1 MADKK
6 ADTQSESTA
15 TPKRRLRAAAPVSV
29 REQSERAQ
37 AKADQPSRR
46 NRAGR
51 IIGTPFRLI
60 GRMVRPLGNFKPIRA
75 LGYVI
80 APPYIRNSWR
90 ELRQVTWPNRTQTR
104 QLTFA
109 VIMFS
114 LVFGAVVAVTDY
126 GLDKLFKAVILKQ

>member
-6 ADTQSESTA
+6 ADTQSESKA
-15 TPKRRLRAAAPVSV
+15 TSKRRLRAATPVSV

-46 NRAGR
+46 SRAGS
-51 IIGTPFRLI
+51 IVSAPFRFI
-60 GRMVRPLGNFKPIRA
+60 GRILRPLGAFKPIRA
-75 LGYVI
+75 LGYVV

-109 VIMFS
+109 VIVFS
-114 LVFGAVVAVTDY
+114 LVFGIVVAVTDY
-126 GLDKLFKAVILKQ
+126 GLDKLFRAVILKQ